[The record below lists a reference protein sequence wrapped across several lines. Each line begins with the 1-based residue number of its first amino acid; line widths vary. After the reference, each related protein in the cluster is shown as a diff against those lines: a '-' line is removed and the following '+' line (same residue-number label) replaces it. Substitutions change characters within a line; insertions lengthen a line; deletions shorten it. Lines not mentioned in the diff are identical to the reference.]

1 MDAVILAAGKGER
14 LKPLTDNIPKGM
26 VIIDN
31 KPILEHTIKLLV
43 KNRINKIYIVVNYKK
58 EIIINFVDSIKNK
71 YKLEAYYIHQQE
83 LLGTAHATSLI
94 PNNIS
99 NPFLLILG
107 DVVFYDFPNSLPL
120 KPTIFVK
127 KTDDTINKGI
137 IEIKNGIITNFHY
150 NKEKLNKEKF
160 VDIGFMVLTKEVI
173 ENCKEYKYI
182 KDTPIVEVINNMIQ
196 NGVKFLAE
204 NFKGEIRHITSIEDI
219 NR

>member
-1 MDAVILAAGKGER
+1 MSDAPAKV
-14 LKPLTDNIPKGM
+14 
-26 VIIDN
+26 
-31 KPILEHTIKLLV
+31 
-43 KNRINKIYIVVNYKK
+43 
-58 EIIINFVDSIKNK
+58 
-71 YKLEAYYIHQQE
+71 
-83 LLGTAHATSLI
+83 
-94 PNNIS
+94 
-99 NPFLLILG
+99 
-107 DVVFYDFPNSLPL
+107 
-120 KPTIFVK
+120 
-127 KTDDTINKGI
+127 KGI